1 MNSLIN
7 YKTLIR
13 YSMFVLTG
21 YWLREQYISL
31 DMQAPIVDLLTEFAI
46 TVVPAIVA
54 YLWNLYDEW
63 KKKAKALLL
72 VESKNLTPSTE
83 AVVKSVINE
92 IKV

>member
-1 MNSLIN
+1 MLFN
-7 YKTLIR
+7 YKTFIR
-13 YSMFVLTG
+13 YGMMVLTG
-21 YWLREQYISL
+21 FWLREQYISL
-31 DMQAPIVDLLTEFAI
+31 DMQAPLVDLLTEFLV
-46 TVVPAIVA
+46 TVLPAVVA

-72 VESKNLTPSTE
+72 VEQKNLTPQTE